1 MTELTKVQAAAC
13 PFSAA
18 AKNWNPWDK
27 DFISDPWPVLAQIQE
42 EQPVFYKP
50 EIGYWVVT
58 KHADVRKCFL
68 DNKTFTAELA
78 IEPIVPLYDS
88 TIQKFMA
95 SGFSDGPVL
104 VNEQPPT
111 HRTHRTRL
119 QRQFEPAKLR
129 ELEPFV
135 RSLVNS
141 YIDRFVKLGRAD
153 LMKDFIYDIPALVVF
168 KLLGVAEDDLQK
180 VKHWAGPAALFSWG
194 RPTEA
199 EQNEMADALGEYWKF
214 STDFVEWKKNNLGD
228 DFISDAIRGQMEEGK
243 DEWPDDY
250 LVRLMLNFT
259 FAGHETTTNASG
271 NAVMNLL
278 TMRDR
283 WEALV
288 ADPAKIPNAVNEC
301 LRVGSSIIAWRRQ
314 AVVDTELSGVT
325 IPAGAKLLIY
335 NGAANRDPAVFE
347 NPQEFDIERENATR
361 LLSFGFGPHLCLGQ
375 PVAKLEMKIM
385 LEELTRRLPHIQLEA
400 QEFTFSPPNTTAR
413 GPDEIWATWDPAK
426 NPIPEDRP

>member
-1 MTELTKVQAAAC
+1 MNEMTAPQASAC
-13 PFSAA
+13 PFSQA
-18 AKNWNPWDK
+18 AKNWNPWDA
-27 DFISDPWPVLAQIQE
+27 DFIKDPWPVLAQIQKK
-42 EQPVFYKP
+42 QPVFYKP

-68 DNKTFTAELA
+68 DNKAFSAELA
-78 IEPIVPLYDS
+78 IEPIVPLYPS
-88 TIQKFMA
+88 TIEKFIA

-111 HRTHRTRL
+111 HKSHRSRL

-135 RSLVNS
+135 RDTVNS
-141 YIDRFVKLGRAD
+141 YIDKFVKLGRAD

-168 KLLGVAEDDLQK
+168 KLLGVPEEDLQN

-194 RPTEA
+194 KPTED
-199 EQNEMADALGEYWKF
+199 EQNAMADALGDYWAY
-214 STDFVEWKKNNLGD
+214 STKYVEWKKSNLGD
-228 DFISDAIRGQMEEGK
+228 DFISDAIRGQMEEGEE
-243 DEWPDDY
+243 EWPDDY
-250 LVRLMLNFT
+250 LIRLMLNFT

-278 TMRDR
+278 SKYEN

-288 ADPAKIPNAVNEC
+288 ADPSKIPGAINEC

-314 AVVDTELSGVT
+314 TVEEVELSGVT
-325 IPAGAKLLIY
+325 IPAGSKLLIY
-335 NGAANRDPAVFE
+335 NGAANRDPEVFE
-347 NPQEFDIERENATR
+347 NPQEFDIERPNANK

-375 PVAKLEMKIM
+375 PVAKLEMRVM
-385 LEELTRRLPHIQLEA
+385 LEELTRRLPHIKLEP

-413 GPDEIWATWDPAK
+413 GPDHVWVTWDPLQ
-426 NPIPEDRP
+426 NPVPEDRP

>member
-1 MTELTKVQAAAC
+1 
-13 PFSAA
+13 
-18 AKNWNPWDK
+18 
-27 DFISDPWPVLAQIQE
+27 
-42 EQPVFYKP
+42 
-50 EIGYWVVT
+50 
-58 KHADVRKCFL
+58 
-68 DNKTFTAELA
+68 
-78 IEPIVPLYDS
+78 
-88 TIQKFMA
+88 
-95 SGFSDGPVL
+95 
-104 VNEQPPT
+104 
-111 HRTHRTRL
+111 
-119 QRQFEPAKLR
+119 
-129 ELEPFV
+129 
-135 RSLVNS
+135 
-141 YIDRFVKLGRAD
+141 
-153 LMKDFIYDIPALVVF
+153 
-168 KLLGVAEDDLQK
+168 
-180 VKHWAGPAALFSWG
+180 
-194 RPTEA
+194 
-199 EQNEMADALGEYWKF
+199 
-214 STDFVEWKKNNLGD
+214 
-228 DFISDAIRGQMEEGK
+228 MEEGK
-243 DEWPDDY
+243 EEWPDDY

-288 ADPAKIPNAVNEC
+288 ADPSKIPNAVNEC
-301 LRVGSSIIAWRRQ
+301 LRIGSSIIAWRRQ

-385 LEELTRRLPHIQLEA
+385 LEELTRRLPHIQLET

-426 NPIPEDRP
+426 NPVPEDRP